1 MSNYAMVLSDSLYRE
16 LHDFKHGN
24 TVDTGKI
31 ENLLNL
37 LQMPVLTSVEQ
48 LKRLNIDNSPLRAGL
63 ASSGW
68 ISQTVE
74 ELAVHTLYKIV
85 LNETDERYPF
95 VNIFK
100 DRVKSSFSMTFF
112 PGENRQKAIKYIQ
125 AQLKQAG
132 HIFVYDKYL
141 DDNWSNTKK
150 FFNDLVPRKKLN
162 VYYTDEQL
170 SRTHIS
176 ELKGMCNEWYFAA
189 DRLNSAYR
197 NLHDRYLL
205 IDSRLEIIL
214 TSGFDNLFDLR
225 TECTMVFRQLKKST
239 GD

>member
-1 MSNYAMVLSDSLYRE
+1 MQNYAMVLSDSLYRE

-24 TVDTGKI
+24 PVDTGKI
-31 ENLLNL
+31 ENLNL

-74 ELAVHTLYKIV
+74 ELAVHTFYKIV

-95 VNIFK
+95 VNIFR
-100 DRVKSSFSMTFF
+100 DRLRSSFSMTFF
-112 PGENRQKAIKYIQ
+112 PGEDRQKAIEYMR
-125 AQLKQAG
+125 AQLKQAD

-141 DDNWSNTKK
+141 GDNWCNTKK
-150 FFNDLVPRKKLN
+150 FFRDLVPRKRLR
-162 VYYTDEQL
+162 VFYTDGQL
-170 SRTHIS
+170 SQTHIS
-176 ELKGMCNEWYFAA
+176 ELRLMCNEWNFAA
-189 DRLNSAYR
+189 DRLNPDYR
-197 NLHDRYLL
+197 HLHDRYLL

-214 TSGFDNLFDLR
+214 TSGFDNLFDSR
-225 TECTMVFRQLKKST
+225 AECTVLFRKLRVKT
-239 GD
+239 GS